1 MNRELVTGLAQL
13 SAEKGLPK
21 ENVPGMSVDIRNGD
35 ELRRHVERRLTT
47 GERFKITAWTSTVM
61 KA

>member
-21 ENVPGMSVDIRNGD
+21 EVVSDIIARAIKRAYGD
-35 ELRRHVERRLTT
+35 EEHIDVKVDVLT
-47 GERFKITAWTSTVM
+47 GAFKV
-61 KA
+61 